1 MGKLGATIFIFVMIA
16 VIGLA
21 LYACHQAYFA

>member
-1 MGKLGATIFIFVMIA
+1 MKKLSATIFLFVILA
-16 VIGLA
+16 AIGLA

>member
-1 MGKLGATIFIFVMIA
+1 MGKLGATIFLFVMIA
-16 VIGLA
+16 AFVLA

>member
-1 MGKLGATIFIFVMIA
+1 MGRIGVSIMVILFLAA
-16 VIGLA
+16 IGLA